1 MATVEEEIQPQPSP
15 ESGESEEVVENG
27 TEKYLE
33 ASVQTEENDNK
44 NIVPEE
50 NDTKSTVPEENDTK
64 STVPEEN
71 DTKIIVPEE
80 DQGAA
85 DEEEHSF
92 RLIHLK
98 LAIQGVPGPT
108 ELTVY
113 GQDLVEGLRQ
123 VLMENPLTCFRTCIG
138 FYHHGTRLDEVQDF
152 NSIEGLKEGDTIR
165 VSDDSYSLREALIH
179 VRRLEELLDSGA
191 EIGSLDKLS
200 LSYLAYVLPAGLE
213 DLAAQALVGEQQG
226 KKSTLVEELAVES
239 DFVSPDP
246 LRSTV
251 VLAPLLPPR
260 APPLPSCLHSIHYSG
275 WNPPPGPQRLKGDL
289 LYLDV
294 TTLEGLS
301 FCITASPQGFYLNSS
316 DKEHF
321 DPAPLQDLG
330 ARCHTLAALLSQI
343 SPSFKKNIALHRKE
357 LQRRHSFELIPTPF
371 QVHCWLSHPSRHTY
385 NLVRAHDF
393 LQSRLGHEEH
403 TLGQLRDWNA
413 ELSGSRD
420 LPRDTVYHRMVRER
434 AIYKVY
440 TDFIEA
446 ATQGAQAVIDGNI
459 PALNPTDDERNFLFI
474 WNNIFFSYPYDG
486 RELYKQVGG
495 DRAAYI
501 TAAKDLHGIAAI
513 EELDIEGLHT
523 LATALVD
530 YRGHRVVAQSIV
542 PGILQREHDNILEY
556 GTLDGTKLSRN
567 DKFAGLLLGVGQEL
581 NIKIEHVYD
590 HDGIVQEMP
599 SSVECKG
606 IVGTDGRNYLID
618 LYRTSPPD
626 LNFEQYSDSE
636 SGGETRDRK
645 VSIGH
650 KMAMHR
656 REIVESFIQ
665 YKYTKFIQRFSR
677 LTIEEQNREVE
688 TGDEGEGDK
697 SLPESTLEQILEK
710 DLSDIDKSPV
720 LLLATKEDSFGEE
733 TGSID
738 RGEELKADISVRE
751 SIKCEEIIS
760 IVNQSNIEGEVEC
773 ADQLDVDIIL
783 PEGNGAMK
791 LKLADNKLEL
801 SADEEKELTT
811 DSEVNGKDTIK
822 KLDQKKVMEILC
834 ASLEGLGSV
843 SESDF
848 DLRFNMDLTSHLCK
862 LAGDSE
868 ELQRDRKLCEELSEF
883 ITHYTLPRFC
893 IDCLHLQAMP
903 VDSVSLTRMLHSRGI
918 NMRYLGRITELV
930 SKREDL
936 SHIRTLCISDMII
949 RVVKRLMRREMGE
962 AALSEITAVITNA
975 LNSLFGC
982 VDTPTTEETTG
993 SKKKKSKK
1001 KSQKAKQENG
1011 VFTTQLL
1018 WTLVQSE
1025 IETYF
1030 GYKLECASFQSA
1042 SEEIP
1047 FTRLSILRSICIKLG
1062 IQLLAR
1068 EYQLDGRG
1076 LPFTDS
1082 DVITLH
1088 PVVKHFPPSLHLPQE
1103 IHKLASSRFGLGL
1116 VKDCIDLCLEAL
1128 NHYQNIAGPNNVETV
1143 GCYKDLANLYLVTKD
1158 VLNSLNFQQ
1167 KGTFI
1172 LERNLGIDDPRT
1184 LTALIGLA
1192 TSCCNAG
1199 LPQLALRILF
1209 RARYL
1214 LLVLFGE
1221 RHPQMATID
1230 LNIGYTYHSVG
1241 ENKRAVKYL
1250 ENVIRLQDV
1259 FYGPQHVQT
1268 GMTRHLLSKAYGL
1281 AGEYRQAIQQEKLA
1295 YNTFRDKYGEDSEK
1309 TKVISAGLSD
1319 LTQKA
1324 VLFEKLQQATKKE
1337 IGDATGNSVH

>member
-1 MATVEEEIQPQPSP
+1 MATVEEEIQPVPSP
-15 ESGESEEVVENG
+15 ESGEGGEIVENG
-27 TEKYLE
+27 TEKKLE
-33 ASVQTEENDNK
+33 ASVEKEDNGDK
-44 NIVPEE
+44 AVV
-50 NDTKSTVPEENDTK
+50 S
-64 STVPEEN
+64 
-71 DTKIIVPEE
+71 EE
-80 DQGAA
+80 DKDAA
-85 DEEEHSF
+85 GDEEESSF
-92 RLIHLK
+92 KLIHLK
-98 LAIQGVPGPT
+98 LVIQGVPGPT
-108 ELTVY
+108 EVTVY

-138 FYHHGTRLDEVQDF
+138 LYHHGTRLDEVQDF
-152 NSIEGLKEGDTIR
+152 NSIEGLKDGDTIR
-165 VSDDSYSLREALIH
+165 VNDDSYSLREALIH

-191 EIGSLDKLS
+191 EIGSQEKLS
-200 LSYLAYVLPAGLE
+200 LSYLAHALPAGLE
-213 DLAAQALVGEQQG
+213 DLATQALTGEQQG
-226 KKSTLVEELAVES
+226 KKPTLVEEIAVES
-239 DFVSPDP
+239 DFISPDP
-246 LRSTV
+246 LRSSV
-251 VLAPLLPPR
+251 PIASLLPPR
-260 APPLPSCLHSIHYSG
+260 APPLPSCLNSIHYSG

-294 TTLEGLS
+294 TTMEALS
-301 FCITASPQGFYLNSS
+301 YCITASPQGFYLNSS

-321 DPAPLQDLG
+321 DPAPHQDLG
-330 ARCHTLAALLSQI
+330 TRCHTLAALLSQI

-357 LQRRHSFELIPTPF
+357 LQRRHSFEFIPTPF
-371 QVHCWLSHPSRHTY
+371 QVHCWLTQPSRHTY
-385 NLVRAHDF
+385 NLVRAHDV
-393 LQSRLGHEEH
+393 LQGRLGHEEH

-486 RELYKQVGG
+486 RELYKKVGG

-556 GTLDGTKLSRN
+556 GTLDGTKLTRN
-567 DKFAGLLLGVGQEL
+567 EKFASLLQRVGLEL
-581 NIKIEHVYD
+581 NIKTEKVYD

-626 LNFEQYSDSE
+626 LNFDQNSE
-636 SGGETRDRK
+636 SGTCGEVRERK
-645 VSIGH
+645 ECIGH

-656 REIVESFIQ
+656 REIVDSFIQ
-665 YKYTKFIQRFSR
+665 YKYTKFIQKFSK
-677 LTIEEQNREVE
+677 LTIEEQNREKGSDKEIE
-688 TGDEGEGDK
+688 TDLGNGVDK
-697 SLPESTLEQILEK
+697 SLPESTLELILEK

-733 TGSID
+733 TGSRD
-738 RGEELKADISVRE
+738 RVGELKADVSAGE
-751 SIKCEEIIS
+751 GIKCEEILS
-760 IVNQSNIEGEVEC
+760 MVNQSNFEGELEC
-773 ADQLDVDIIL
+773 TNQLDVGIL
-783 PEGNGAMK
+783 LPSENGEMK
-791 LKLADNKLEL
+791 LKLSDNKLEL
-801 SADEEKELTT
+801 STTSENELTNG
-811 DSEVNGKDTIK
+811 SEGNGNDVITT
-822 KLDQKKVMEILC
+822 KLDQNKVMDILC
-834 ASLEGLGSV
+834 ASLDGLGSV
-843 SESDF
+843 SESEF

-862 LAGDSE
+862 LAGDTE
-868 ELQRDRKLCEELSEF
+868 ELERDRKLCEELSEF
-883 ITHYTLPRFC
+883 IIHFTLPRFF
-893 IDCLHLQAMP
+893 IDCLRLQAMP
-903 VDSVSLTRMLHSRGI
+903 VDSISLTRMLHSRGI

-936 SHIRTLCISDMII
+936 SHIRTICISDMII

-962 AALSEITAVITNA
+962 ASLAEIAAVITNA

-982 VDTPTTEETTG
+982 VDTPTAEETSG

-1011 VFTTQLL
+1011 AFTTQLL
-1018 WTLVQSE
+1018 WNLVLSE

-1030 GYKLECASFQSA
+1030 GYKLEYASFQSA
-1042 SEEIP
+1042 SEEVP
-1047 FTRLSILRSICIKLG
+1047 FTKVSILRALCLKLG
-1062 IQLLAR
+1062 VQLLAR
-1068 EYQLDGRG
+1068 EYQLEGRG
-1076 LPFTDS
+1076 LPFAES
-1082 DVITLH
+1082 DIICLH

-1172 LERNLGIDDPRT
+1172 LERNLGLDDPRT
-1184 LTALIGLA
+1184 LTALISLA

-1199 LPQLALRILF
+1199 LPQLSLKILF
-1209 RARYL
+1209 RARHL

-1221 RHPQMATID
+1221 KHPQMATID

-1281 AGEYRQAIQQEKLA
+1281 AGEYRHAIQQEKLA

-1324 VLFEKLQQATKKE
+1324 VLFEKLHQATKKE
-1337 IGDATGNSVH
+1337 IGDATGNSV

>member
-15 ESGESEEVVENG
+15 ESGEGEEAVENE
-27 TEKYLE
+27 TDKKLE
-33 ASVQTEENDNK
+33 ASVEAEDK
-44 NIVPEE
+44 E
-50 NDTKSTVPEENDTK
+50 TVPEGEQD
-64 STVPEEN
+64 
-71 DTKIIVPEE
+71 
-80 DQGAA
+80 GAG
-85 DEEEHSF
+85 DEEERSF

-98 LAIQGVPGPT
+98 LVIQGVPGPT
-108 ELTVY
+108 EVTVY

-138 FYHHGTRLDEVQDF
+138 FWYHGTRLDEVQDF

-191 EIGSLDKLS
+191 EIGSQERLS
-200 LSYLAYVLPAGLE
+200 LSYLAHVLPPGLE
-213 DLAAQALVGEQQG
+213 DLATQALAGEQQG
-226 KKSTLVEELAVES
+226 KKSTLIEELAAEP
-239 DFVSPDP
+239 DFISPDP
-246 LRSTV
+246 SRSTV
-251 VLAPLLPPR
+251 PISPLLPPR
-260 APPLPSCLHSIHYSG
+260 PPSLPSCLHSIHYSG

-289 LYLDV
+289 LYLDI

-301 FCITASPQGFYLNSS
+301 YCITASPQGFYLNSS

-321 DPAPLQDLG
+321 DPAPHQDLG
-330 ARCHTLAALLSQI
+330 TRSHTLAALLAQI
-343 SPSFKKNIALHRKE
+343 SASFKKNIALHRKE
-357 LQRRHSFELIPTPF
+357 LQRRHSFEFIPTPF
-371 QVHCWLSHPSRHTY
+371 QVHCWLTHPSRHTY
-385 NLVRAHDF
+385 NLVRAHDS
-393 LQSRLGHEEH
+393 LQGRLGHEEH

-420 LPRDTVYHRMVRER
+420 LPRETVYHRMVRER

-440 TDFIEA
+440 TDFIDA

-486 RELYKQVGG
+486 RELYKPVGG

-556 GTLDGTKLSRN
+556 GTLDGMKLTRN
-567 DKFAGLLLGVGQEL
+567 EKFASLLRGVGQEL

-590 HDGIVQEMP
+590 HEGIVQEMP

-606 IVGTDGRNYLID
+606 IVGTDGRSYLID

-626 LNFEQYSDSE
+626 MNFDQHTEPGT
-636 SGGETRDRK
+636 SGEVRK
-645 VSIGH
+645 VDIGH

-677 LTIEEQNREVE
+677 LTIEEQNRDRGSDKEIE
-688 TGDEGEGDK
+688 TGVGGDVGLDK

-733 TGSID
+733 TAVGRD
-738 RGEELKADISVRE
+738 RVGELKSDVSVGE
-751 SIKCEEIIS
+751 GLKCEEIIS
-760 IVNQSNIEGEVEC
+760 IVNQSNFEGEVEC
-773 ADQLDVDIIL
+773 ADQLDVGIL
-783 PEGNGAMK
+783 LPNGSGPMK
-791 LKLADNKLEL
+791 LKLTDKLGL

-811 DSEVNGKDTIK
+811 DSEAEGKDITA

-834 ASLEGLGSV
+834 SSLEGLGSV

-862 LAGDSE
+862 LAGDTE

-883 ITHYTLPRFC
+883 IIHYTLPRFF

-903 VDSVSLTRMLHSRGI
+903 VDSTSLTRMLHSRGI

-936 SHIRTLCISDMII
+936 SHIRTICISDMII

-962 AALSEITAVITNA
+962 AALSEMPAVITNA

-982 VDTPTTEETTG
+982 VDTPAAEETTG
-993 SKKKKSKK
+993 SRRKKSKK
-1001 KSQKAKQENG
+1001 KSQRAKQENG
-1011 VFTTQLL
+1011 TFTSQSL
-1018 WTLVQSE
+1018 WTLVRSE

-1030 GYKLECASFQSA
+1030 GYKLESASFHLA
-1042 SEEIP
+1042 SEEVP
-1047 FTRLSILRSICIKLG
+1047 FTRVSILRSICIKLG

-1068 EYQLDGRG
+1068 EYQLEGRG
-1076 LPFTDS
+1076 LPFAES
-1082 DVITLH
+1082 DVINLH
-1088 PVVKHFPPSLHLPQE
+1088 PVVKHFPPTLHLPQE

-1172 LERNLGIDDPRT
+1172 LERNLGMDDPRT
-1184 LTALIGLA
+1184 LTGLIGLA

-1221 RHPQMATID
+1221 KHPQMATID

-1259 FYGPQHVQT
+1259 FYGPHHVQT
-1268 GMTRHLLSKAYGL
+1268 GMTRHLLSKAYSL

-1337 IGDATGNSVH
+1337 IGDISGNSVDGDSFGKKT